1 MGLTGPEGGPPVRV
15 GASVGDLIPALYA
28 VIGIVSALYRRA
40 QSGRGCYL
48 DLAMQDAVVTIVEN
62 ALARAW
68 ATGEDPQPLG
78 SRHPAI
84 TPFASFPTAD
94 GEVVVAAGNEA
105 LWQRLCAAIERP
117 DLLDHP
123 DYATNALRTTHVR
136 ALTDTLSGTFR
147 QRTTAAWLAVLRRP
161 VSPRRAWRG
170 SATCCRTSICWRGG

>member
-40 QSGRGCYL
+40 QSGQGCYL
-48 DLAMQDAVVTIVEN
+48 DLAMQDAAVTVVEN

-84 TPFASFPTAD
+84 TPFASFPTSD
-94 GEVVVAAGNEA
+94 GEVVAP
-105 LWQRLCAAIERP
+105 R
-117 DLLDHP
+117 
-123 DYATNALRTTHVR
+123 AT
-136 ALTDTLSGTFR
+136 
-147 QRTTAAWLAVLRRP
+147 RRC
-161 VSPRRAWRG
+161 G
-170 SATCCRTSICWRGG
+170 SACVRPSSARTSSTTPTTPPTRSAPPTCRR